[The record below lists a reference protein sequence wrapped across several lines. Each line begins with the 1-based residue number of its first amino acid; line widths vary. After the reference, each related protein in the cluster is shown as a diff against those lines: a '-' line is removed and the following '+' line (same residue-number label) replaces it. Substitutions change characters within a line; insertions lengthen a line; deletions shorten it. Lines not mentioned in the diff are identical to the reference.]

1 LLCFFLLTVHGGNLS
16 NFILLHQIFRLYKG
30 QKKKK
35 EGPLCFISE
44 STVASGKSVVGFA
57 D

>member
-1 LLCFFLLTVHGGNLS
+1 MVGFFLTLFCCTKS
-16 NFILLHQIFRLYKG
+16 SDST
-30 QKKKK
+30 KK
-35 EGPLCFISE
+35 EKETKSPLCFVSE